1 MIKFKRILF
10 PTDFSPAA
18 AHALDYAI
26 SLALEHEATLVLVH
40 VIEDLGFNSPFAVG
54 TFPMNVEYEH
64 GMEGHAKA
72 ELAKAVGGQLRRQLE
87 IKDRLAQGKPYAEIL
102 RIAKEEAVDLIV
114 ISTRSKPDPRHTH
127 LGSTAEHV
135 VRLAPCPV
143 LVVRHPEDQ
152 IITH

>member
-18 AHALDYAI
+18 VHALDYAI

-40 VIEDLGFNSPFAVG
+40 VIEDIGFASPF
-54 TFPMNVEYEH
+54 TLSSSPMNLEYQH
-64 GMEGHAKA
+64 GMEEKA
-72 ELAKAVGGQLRRQLE
+72 RATLQKAVAAQLKRQLE
-87 IKDRLAQGKPYAEIL
+87 VQERLAQGKPFVEIV

-114 ISTRSKPDPRHTH
+114 IPTRSKPDPKHTH

-143 LVVRHPEDQ
+143 LVVRHPDDQ
-152 IITH
+152 VITH

>member
-26 SLALEHEATLVLVH
+26 ALALQHDAILVLTH
-40 VIEDLGFNSPFAVG
+40 VIEDIGFSSPF
-54 TFPMNVEYEH
+54 TLSSFPMTVEYQH
-64 GMEGHAKA
+64 GMEEGAKVH
-72 ELAKAVGGQLRRQLE
+72 LQKAVETQVRRQLE
-87 IKDRLAQGKPYAEIL
+87 IREHLPQGKPFVEII
-102 RIAKEEAVDLIV
+102 RIAKQEQVDLIV
-114 ISTRSKPDPRHTH
+114 IPTRSKPDPKHVH

-143 LVVRHPEDQ
+143 LVVRHPDDQ
-152 IITH
+152 IPGH